1 MTKITIAVGKG
12 LSGEIYRYEVD
23 DEVKVDELMSRIISE
38 IYNGDGV
45 VEDFVLFNLT
55 QGFEYRNDETLSSR
69 GTRNGDVVLMID
81 LRKT

>member
-12 LSGEIYRYEVD
+12 FSGEIYRYEID
-23 DEVKVDELMSRIISE
+23 DEVKVDELMSRFINE
-38 IYNGDGV
+38 IYDGNGV

-55 QGFEYRNDETLSSR
+55 QGFEYKSNETLSSK
-69 GTRNGDVVLMID
+69 GTKNGDVVLMID